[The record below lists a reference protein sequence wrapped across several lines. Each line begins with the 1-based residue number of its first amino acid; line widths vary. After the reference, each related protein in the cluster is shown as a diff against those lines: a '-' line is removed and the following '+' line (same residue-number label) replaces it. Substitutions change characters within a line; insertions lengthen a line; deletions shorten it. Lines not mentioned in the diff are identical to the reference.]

1 MTAMI
6 PITAFRGRDVAVVGL
21 ARSGLAAARA
31 LEAGGAR
38 VAAWDDSAAKRASVS
53 LPMVDPLTADWNR
66 LAAVV
71 LSPGIP
77 LTHPTPHPVV
87 RRAADAH
94 VEVIGD
100 IELLLREHL
109 GAALVGVTGTN
120 GKSTTTALIG
130 HVLTSAGR
138 RVQVGGNIG
147 APVLDLEPLPQGGI
161 YVVELSSFQ
170 IDLTPSLACDVAILL
185 NITPDHLDRHGDMAG
200 YVGVKRRIFDRVK
213 GTAVIGVDDDW
224 GRKIAAELE
233 AAGRSRVV
241 PISVERRLDHGISIL
256 DGKVA
261 IDGRSLPAIDLVKA
275 PALIGKHNHQ
285 NAAAAIATALAL
297 GLDEAAIARG
307 LETFPGLAHRLE
319 RIATVNGVTYINDS
333 KATNADAAAKALA
346 AFDGIYWIAGGKP
359 KAGGIEPLADLFPH
373 VAEAFLIGEAA
384 PGFAATLNGKVRHTI
399 SETLDRAVADAR
411 AAAEK
416 AAQAGAAP
424 VVLLS
429 PACASYDQFTD
440 FEARGEAFRTLV
452 HGIAGRAA

>member
-1 MTAMI
+1 MI
-6 PITAFRGRDVAVVGL
+6 PITAFRGREVAVVGL

-31 LEAGGAR
+31 LEAGGAK
-38 VAAWDDSAAKRASVS
+38 VAAWDDSAARRNSVG
-53 LPMVDPLTADWNR
+53 LAPIDPMTADWQR

-77 LTHPTPHPVV
+77 LTHPAPHPVV
-87 RRAADAH
+87 QRAAAAH

-100 IELLLREHL
+100 IELLLREAL

-130 HVLTSAGR
+130 HVLAAAGR

-147 APVLDLEPLPQGGI
+147 APVLDLDPLDAGGI

-200 YVGVKRRIFDRVK
+200 YVAVKRRIFDRVK

-224 GRKIAAELE
+224 GRKIAAELD

-241 PISVERRLDHGISIL
+241 PISVERPLDRGISIL

-261 IDGRSLPAIDLVKA
+261 IDGRPVAAIDLKQA
-275 PALIGKHNHQ
+275 PALIGRHNHQ
-285 NAAAAIATALAL
+285 NAAAAIAAALAL
-297 GLDEAAIARG
+297 GLDEAAIAHG
-307 LETFPGLAHRLE
+307 LATFPGLAHRLE
-319 RIATVNGVTYINDS
+319 RIATVNGVDYINDS

-346 AFDGIYWIAGGKP
+346 AFDRIFWIAGGKP

-373 VAEAFLIGEAA
+373 VAHAFLIGEAA
-384 PGFAATLNGKVRHTI
+384 AEFTATLQGRVEHEV
-399 SETLDRAVADAR
+399 SGSLDRAVAAARVAAEQAAR
-411 AAAEK
+411 A
-416 AAQAGAAP
+416 GAKP

-429 PACASYDQFTD
+429 PACASYDQFAD
-440 FEARGEAFRTLV
+440 FEARGEAFRALV
-452 HGIAGRAA
+452 HRIAGRAA